1 MPGGT
6 LQLLYRG
13 EQDRFLTDL
22 PEFSF
27 FEPGYKRYVPFA
39 KEAVRVEFK
48 ESFDFGKKLSAVL
61 PQRGDLITKV
71 YLYVKLPVV
80 TKTSGTFAGYCNNVG
95 HALVKSVELSIGD
108 LKIDRLE
115 RVYLDALSELTI
127 QERADSGNIMLGKY
141 PNIVALENNAVSVS
155 SYYVELPFYFS
166 KDASLALPIC
176 AVYRQDTKVTLDLA
190 QLSSLL
196 HFDGP
201 DPPTVSGGMIDA
213 YLMVEYAFVRND
225 VQQAIIDKTHTF
237 LIEQVQTR
245 DPQAV
250 YISSVDNMQKYDL
263 SFNHPVKELLW
274 VFIEDDSTAN
284 NDHFNY
290 ALRTPDAYGNVL
302 PLMTSAKLTVDGK
315 DLFNALPE
323 EYFRLV
329 QPYQHHSTVPNKYIY
344 CYNFGLNPENVQPSG
359 TLNFSKLTDACLY
372 TSMSASAPS
381 CKLYLYAVSY
391 NFLII
396 KQGMAALAFA
406 S

>member
-13 EQDRFLTDL
+13 EQDKFLTDM

-27 FEPGYKRYVPFA
+27 FEPGYKRYTPFS
-39 KEAVRVEFK
+39 KETVRVDFK
-48 ESFDFGKKLSAVL
+48 ESFAFGKKVSAVL

-71 YLYVKLPVV
+71 YVYVKLPMV

-95 HALVKSVELSIGD
+95 HALVKSAELSIGD
-108 LKIDRLE
+108 LRIDRVE
-115 RVYLDALSELTI
+115 RVYLDVLSELTI

-141 PNIVALENNAVSVS
+141 PSINALETNAVSDS
-155 SYYVELPFYFS
+155 SYLIELPFYFT
-166 KDASLALPIC
+166 KDTTVSLPIC
-176 AVYRQDTKVTLDLA
+176 ALYRQDTKITLDLA
-190 QLSSLL
+190 PVATLT
-196 HFDGP
+196 HYDGP
-201 DPPTVSGGMIDA
+201 DAPIVPSMIEA

-225 VQQAIIDKTHTF
+225 VQQQIIDKTHTF

-250 YISSVDNMQKYDL
+250 SVSSADHMQKYDL
-263 SFNHPVKELLW
+263 TLNHPVKELFW
-274 VFIEDDSTAN
+274 VFVENESIDN
-284 NDHFNY
+284 NDHFHY
-290 ALRTPDAYGNVL
+290 ARRIPDAYGNVL
-302 PLMTSAKLTVDGK
+302 PLMASAKLTVDGK
-315 DLFNALPE
+315 DLFDALPE

-344 CYNFGLNPENVQPSG
+344 CYNFGLNPEQIQPSG

-372 TSMSASAPS
+372 ASMTAPTPA
-381 CKLYLYAVSY
+381 CQLYLYAVSY

>member
-27 FEPGYKRYVPFA
+27 FEPGYKRYTPFA
-39 KEAVRVEFK
+39 KEAVRVDFK
-48 ESFDFGKKLSAVL
+48 ESFGFGKRLSATI
-61 PQRGDLITKV
+61 PQKGDLVTKV

-80 TKTSGTFAGYCNNVG
+80 NRTSGTYAGYCNNIG
-95 HALVKSVELSIGD
+95 HALVKSAELSIGD
-108 LKIDRLE
+108 IRIDRLE

-141 PNIVALENNAVSVS
+141 PNIVALETNAVSES
-155 SYYVELPFYFS
+155 SYYVELPFYFT
-166 KDASLALPIC
+166 KDPSLALPLC
-176 AVYRQDTKVTLDLA
+176 AVYRQDTKITLEFEKI
-190 QLSSLL
+190 SSLL
-196 HFDGP
+196 HFDGS
-201 DPPTVSGGMIDA
+201 DPPTVGNMVDA

-225 VQQAIIDKTHTF
+225 IQQEIIDKTHTF

-250 YISSVDNMQKYDL
+250 YVSSVDNMQKYDL

-274 VFIEDDSTAN
+274 VFIEDESMIN

-290 ALRTPDAYGNVL
+290 ARRTPDAYGNVL
-302 PLMTSAKLTVDGK
+302 SLMASAKLTVDGK

-329 QPYQHHSTVPNKYIY
+329 QSFQHHSTVPNKYIY
-344 CYNFGLNPENVQPSG
+344 CYNFGLRPEIVQPSG
-359 TLNFSKLTDACLY
+359 SLNFSKLTDAALY
-372 TSMSASAPS
+372 TKMTANVPN
-381 CKLYLYAVSY
+381 CQLYLYAVSY